1 MMSTNIA
8 KPIFKE
14 VSLKLAQVDV
24 LPLLMIGTGL
34 DSEIKDYEI
43 FVRLFIYSIGIILRF
58 I

>member
-43 FVRLFIYSIGIILRF
+43 FVRLFIYSIGKYF
-58 I
+58 NN